1 MEETLEE
8 LDENVTEQ
16 VEELVHLVLELV
28 DSIWAWNVVWPQLNP
43 VAHPFDE
50 LPVPLVELA
59 DQSVL
64 SPVLRWRMKML
75 CV

>member
-8 LDENVTEQ
+8 LDENVQEQ
-16 VEELVHLVLELV
+16 VEELVDLVLELV

-50 LPVPLVELA
+50 SPVPLVE
-59 DQSVL
+59 
-64 SPVLRWRMKML
+64 
-75 CV
+75 